1 MAVQC
6 EYHCHVNVSTIA
18 MYLKLISEMRAKPMR
33 VPQIMGK
40 WHKALAVL
48 VTAIFV
54 VSCASS
60 GPRIA
65 VPEDLISQASV
76 TGLTR
81 IRFWGD
87 QSPPNLNEIIKEKF
101 AQMRASRPKMVKAG
115 ARPTLN
121 FLAISGGGSDGAF
134 GAGLLSG
141 WSARGTRPE
150 FEIVTGISTGALI
163 APFAFLGKRYDPV
176 IKEIYTSYTTKDFLI
191 KRPLKGLVGGQA
203 LASSAPF
210 QRLIAKYVTTALMA
224 EIAKENNRGRRL
236 LIGTTNLDA
245 QRPVIWD
252 AGKIAASGHPQAL
265 DLLRKIFLA
274 SASIPGAFP
283 PVFIDV
289 TADGKVFQEM
299 HVDGG
304 TTTQVFLMPSQLMV
318 KDIDRKTRVRAR
330 RTVYVIRNGRLNP
343 ETSPVPDRTLS
354 IASRSISTL
363 IKNQGNGDL
372 YRLHSFARRNNMR
385 FKLSYIPAD
394 FKNTSAEVFDKV
406 YMNKLFD
413 VGYQLGRSGYK
424 WKTTPPGF

>member
-1 MAVQC
+1 
-6 EYHCHVNVSTIA
+6 
-18 MYLKLISEMRAKPMR
+18 MYLKLIREMRAKPMR
-33 VPQIMGK
+33 AYQIMGK
-40 WHKALAVL
+40 WHKALAAL

-60 GPRIA
+60 GPRMA
-65 VPEDLISQASV
+65 VPDDLISQASV
-76 TGLTR
+76 TGMTQ

-101 AQMRASRPKMVKAG
+101 GQMRTSRPKMVKAG
-115 ARPTLN
+115 ARPVLN

-191 KRPLKGLVGGQA
+191 KRPIKGLVGGES
-203 LASSAPF
+203 LANNAPF
-210 QRLIAKYVTTALMA
+210 QRLIAKYVTPALMA
-224 EIAKENNRGRRL
+224 EIAKEHNRGRRL

-265 DLLRKIFLA
+265 ELIRKIFLA

-343 ETSPVPDRTLS
+343 ETEPVRDRTLS

-363 IKNQGNGDL
+363 IKNQGIGDL

-394 FKNTSAEVFDKV
+394 FKNTSTEVFDKV
-406 YMNKLFD
+406 YMKKLFD
-413 VGYQLGRSGYK
+413 LGYRLGSTGYK

>member
-1 MAVQC
+1 MYTPRSICVIGKTLAA
-6 EYHCHVNVSTIA
+6 IA
-18 MYLKLISEMRAKPMR
+18 T
-33 VPQIMGK
+33 V
-40 WHKALAVL
+40 VL
-48 VTAIFV
+48 VA
-54 VSCASS
+54 SCASS
-60 GPRIA
+60 GSRVA
-65 VPEDLISQASV
+65 VPDNLISEASV
-76 TGLTR
+76 TGLTQ

-101 AQMRASRPKMVKAG
+101 AQMKTSRPKMVKAG
-115 ARPTLN
+115 ARPILN

-141 WSARGTRPE
+141 WSAKGTRPE

-163 APFAFLGKRYDPV
+163 APFAFLGKQYDPV

-191 KRPLKGLVGGQA
+191 KRPIKGLIGGDA
-203 LASSAPF
+203 LSNNKPF
-210 QRLIAKYVTTALMA
+210 QRLIAKYVDQALMV
-224 EIAKENNRGRRL
+224 EIAKEHNRGRRL

-252 AGKIAASGHPQAL
+252 VGKIAASGHPQAL
-265 DLLRKIFLA
+265 ELIRKIFLA

-343 ETSPVPDRTLS
+343 ETEPVRDRTLS

-363 IKNQGNGDL
+363 IKNQGIGDL

-394 FKNTSAEVFDKV
+394 FKNTSTEVFDKV
-406 YMNKLFD
+406 YMKKLFD
-413 VGYQLGRSGYK
+413 LGYRLGSTGYK